1 MKKLMASALLIALAA
16 CTSTTGGP
24 SAVASPSSSSRPAAT
39 SAAPLASSP
48 TSVCALVTKTDAE
61 TLVGAVTDAPVSTSA
76 PAVPGVADQASA
88 CVYRGASG
96 VLTVAVVDRS
106 TSRADFDNVA
116 KQVPGAQPVPGL
128 GDAAY
133 GASSGGGS
141 AGGAT
146 VLVLKGSK
154 FLSLSVSASSKS
166 GDALLD
172 ALKTLAR
179 SAIAKL

>member
-1 MKKLMASALLIALAA
+1 MKKLMASALLVVLAA
-16 CTSTTGGP
+16 CTSTTGGR
-24 SAVASPSSSSRPAAT
+24 SAVASPSSSQAAANA
-39 SAAPLASSP
+39 SPLASSGG
-48 TSVCALVTKTDAE
+48 SVCALVTKTDAE
-61 TLVGAVTDAPVSTSA
+61 AIVGAVTETPVSTSA

-88 CVYRGASG
+88 CVYRGTTG

-116 KQVPGAQPVPGL
+116 KQVPGAQPISGL